1 MSISIDKL
9 FREVPKLIKKSS
21 TKRFGLSDG
30 MNLWIDYCE
39 DLQPGKV
46 WSRLR
51 KLDFE
56 TDFDRLTFWL
66 TKLLLSEPPG
76 REINGLWF
84 GLFNPVDDDGSG
96 SSQMYHAGSRRFEQ
110 TDWACNPEYFP
121 KSRYAN
127 SLVLPALHKTCEK
140 LKGDGPYLGD
150 LVLCHG
156 YVCLVLSRWSRGP
169 LRELLL
175 GAAKARAVAFGHD
188 SGDVYVVDRITR

>member
-39 DLQPGKV
+39 ELQPGKV

-56 TDFDRLTFWL
+56 TDFDRLTLWL

-84 GLFNPVDDDGSG
+84 GLFNPVDDDGAALRRCISRALDG
-96 SSQMYHAGSRRFEQ
+96 SSKRTGLVIRSTFRNHATRIPSF
-110 TDWACNPEYFP
+110 FP
-121 KSRYAN
+121 PS
-127 SLVLPALHKTCEK
+127 TK
-140 LKGDGPYLGD
+140 L
-150 LVLCHG
+150 
-156 YVCLVLSRWSRGP
+156 
-169 LRELLL
+169 
-175 GAAKARAVAFGHD
+175 ARN
-188 SGDVYVVDRITR
+188 